1 METNT
6 TKNIRDDLL
15 LFKNDTLKDIKEAEK
30 TILEKYRN
38 IEFKLNEKLELFE
51 NEFKKFDTKVIEMSA
66 FLETLKGTNDNISQ
80 LLQYKSKSENSI
92 FDLDLKLRTLDK
104 ESHDSLYNI
113 SNILKDSIIYPG
125 TIGSSAKFKTF
136 HDFIDF
142 VLMQLSN
149 FRQFKEKITK
159 EVNENKNRAD
169 SGIDKLKASH
179 DMLLE
184 KTKALVV
191 NEVISLEEKNN
202 SFFKLYDEKF
212 QKIRVDNEKFGLSIK
227 TNEELVSNF
236 KKDIQDMNLKK
247 NELITKISEL
257 AEKNKQNNREINSLK
272 DKFVSLTNYI
282 KQLKFKKEKEDQE
295 DLNKKIIDIEKTL
308 NLHELSNS
316 NKELIKIKL
325 KKNSS
330 GLKEYIKGK
339 ININQLQ
346 SLSNKNNLKPTES
359 IRNYNYNNNNDNN
372 NNNNN
377 YNNNNY
383 KDNNDNNNINNNNDN
398 YNNNNNEKNEILN
411 NKTIETD
418 TNINNNNDI
427 NNNSPV
433 NNEKTNENNDIKN
446 LNNNNPNTS
455 LSNLLS
461 NISPIPTHSSSSF
474 SNIEDSIEIK
484 TGNTTPTTIKIK
496 CKLLPPSI
504 LSNSYPISVTIKNP
518 KPIQSSNFFQNNYVE
533 YEIETITNNNNIIV
547 KRRYSDFEWLRNT
560 LLKNNP
566 GLMIPP

>member
-1 METNT
+1 MQE
-6 TKNIRDDLL
+6 
-15 LFKNDTLKDIKEAEK
+15 E
-30 TILEKYRN
+30 
-38 IEFKLNEKLELFE
+38 E
-51 NEFKKFDTKVIEMSA
+51 N
-66 FLETLKGTNDNISQ
+66 
-80 LLQYKSKSENSI
+80 
-92 FDLDLKLRTLDK
+92 
-104 ESHDSLYNI
+104 
-113 SNILKDSIIYPG
+113 
-125 TIGSSAKFKTF
+125 
-136 HDFIDF
+136 
-142 VLMQLSN
+142 
-149 FRQFKEKITK
+149 
-159 EVNENKNRAD
+159 NKNY
-169 SGIDKLKASH
+169 I
-179 DMLLE
+179 
-184 KTKALVV
+184 
-191 NEVISLEEKNN
+191 
-202 SFFKLYDEKF
+202 
-212 QKIRVDNEKFGLSIK
+212 
-227 TNEELVSNF
+227 
-236 KKDIQDMNLKK
+236 MN
-247 NELITKISEL
+247 
-257 AEKNKQNNREINSLK
+257 
-272 DKFVSLTNYI
+272 
-282 KQLKFKKEKEDQE
+282 
-295 DLNKKIIDIEKTL
+295 
-308 NLHELSNS
+308 
-316 NKELIKIKL
+316 
-325 KKNSS
+325 
-330 GLKEYIKGK
+330 
-339 ININQLQ
+339 
-346 SLSNKNNLKPTES
+346 
-359 IRNYNYNNNNDNN
+359 NNNNDYNDYDNDNDNNNNDNNN

-566 GLMIPP
+566 GLMIPPLPNKKMGSRRFELSFIEKRMKFLQNFIDNIITNKIFLANESLVCFLTENNKEKFLFKMKELNNYVPSSFVEDLKTLSGYVLINSNDDNNNEIYFENIKSYFKINDTLLYRLNYNLKEFNTNINNSINNLKGILNDLEMLFNLNKKVLMKDQITLSFENLLLFFKDYKNILENQNILIKNYIKDFFKYNKMKSNSYFELIKNRENIRDKYLINKKNLLNKKEYLFNKDIKYWEINSKENIDYYKLKNNKEYAFEMMLTNESILLESEKKKYGYVNRMNIEELKKYIANNCKTYIENIDAFIQKFYLTITDLLNAYARIQIFIGNYKN

>member
-1 METNT
+1 MQEEENN
-6 TKNIRDDLL
+6 KNYIMNNNN
-15 LFKNDTLKDIKEAEK
+15 NDYND
-30 TILEKYRN
+30 Y
-38 IEFKLNEKLELFE
+38 
-51 NEFKKFDTKVIEMSA
+51 D
-66 FLETLKGTNDNISQ
+66 NDN
-80 LLQYKSKSENSI
+80 
-92 FDLDLKLRTLDK
+92 D
-104 ESHDSLYNI
+104 
-113 SNILKDSIIYPG
+113 
-125 TIGSSAKFKTF
+125 
-136 HDFIDF
+136 
-142 VLMQLSN
+142 
-149 FRQFKEKITK
+149 
-159 EVNENKNRAD
+159 
-169 SGIDKLKASH
+169 
-179 DMLLE
+179 
-184 KTKALVV
+184 
-191 NEVISLEEKNN
+191 
-202 SFFKLYDEKF
+202 
-212 QKIRVDNEKFGLSIK
+212 
-227 TNEELVSNF
+227 
-236 KKDIQDMNLKK
+236 
-247 NELITKISEL
+247 
-257 AEKNKQNNREINSLK
+257 
-272 DKFVSLTNYI
+272 
-282 KQLKFKKEKEDQE
+282 
-295 DLNKKIIDIEKTL
+295 
-308 NLHELSNS
+308 
-316 NKELIKIKL
+316 
-325 KKNSS
+325 
-330 GLKEYIKGK
+330 
-339 ININQLQ
+339 
-346 SLSNKNNLKPTES
+346 
-359 IRNYNYNNNNDNN
+359 NNNNDNN

-566 GLMIPP
+566 GLMIPPLPNKKMGSRRFELSFIEKRMKFLQNFIDNIITNKIFLANESLVCFLTENNKEKFLFKMKELNNYVPSSFVEDLKTLSGYVLINSNDDNNNEIYFENIKSYFKINDTLLYRLNYNLKEFNTNINNSINNLKGILNDLEMLFNLNKKVLMKDQITLSFENLLLFFKDYKNILENQNILIKNYIKDFFKYNKMKSNSYFELIKNRENIRDKYLINKKNLLNKKEYLFNKDIKYWEINSKENIDYYKLKNNKEYAFEMMLTNESILLESEKKKYGYVNRMNIEELKKYIANNCKTYIENIDAFIQKFYLTITDLLNAYARIQIFIGNYKN

>member
-1 METNT
+1 MQE
-6 TKNIRDDLL
+6 
-15 LFKNDTLKDIKEAEK
+15 E
-30 TILEKYRN
+30 
-38 IEFKLNEKLELFE
+38 E
-51 NEFKKFDTKVIEMSA
+51 N
-66 FLETLKGTNDNISQ
+66 
-80 LLQYKSKSENSI
+80 
-92 FDLDLKLRTLDK
+92 
-104 ESHDSLYNI
+104 
-113 SNILKDSIIYPG
+113 
-125 TIGSSAKFKTF
+125 
-136 HDFIDF
+136 
-142 VLMQLSN
+142 
-149 FRQFKEKITK
+149 
-159 EVNENKNRAD
+159 NKNY
-169 SGIDKLKASH
+169 I
-179 DMLLE
+179 
-184 KTKALVV
+184 
-191 NEVISLEEKNN
+191 
-202 SFFKLYDEKF
+202 
-212 QKIRVDNEKFGLSIK
+212 
-227 TNEELVSNF
+227 
-236 KKDIQDMNLKK
+236 MN
-247 NELITKISEL
+247 
-257 AEKNKQNNREINSLK
+257 
-272 DKFVSLTNYI
+272 
-282 KQLKFKKEKEDQE
+282 
-295 DLNKKIIDIEKTL
+295 
-308 NLHELSNS
+308 
-316 NKELIKIKL
+316 
-325 KKNSS
+325 
-330 GLKEYIKGK
+330 
-339 ININQLQ
+339 
-346 SLSNKNNLKPTES
+346 
-359 IRNYNYNNNNDNN
+359 NNNNDYNDYDNDNDNNNNDNNN

-433 NNEKTNENNDIKN
+433 NIEKTNENNDIKN

-566 GLMIPP
+566 GLMIPPLPNKKMGSRRFELSFIEKRMKFLQNFIDNIITNKIFLANESLVCFLTETNKEKFLFKMKELNNYVPSSFVEDLKTISGYVLINSNLF

>member
-1 METNT
+1 MQE
-6 TKNIRDDLL
+6 
-15 LFKNDTLKDIKEAEK
+15 E
-30 TILEKYRN
+30 
-38 IEFKLNEKLELFE
+38 E
-51 NEFKKFDTKVIEMSA
+51 N
-66 FLETLKGTNDNISQ
+66 
-80 LLQYKSKSENSI
+80 
-92 FDLDLKLRTLDK
+92 
-104 ESHDSLYNI
+104 
-113 SNILKDSIIYPG
+113 
-125 TIGSSAKFKTF
+125 
-136 HDFIDF
+136 
-142 VLMQLSN
+142 
-149 FRQFKEKITK
+149 
-159 EVNENKNRAD
+159 NKNY
-169 SGIDKLKASH
+169 I
-179 DMLLE
+179 
-184 KTKALVV
+184 
-191 NEVISLEEKNN
+191 
-202 SFFKLYDEKF
+202 
-212 QKIRVDNEKFGLSIK
+212 
-227 TNEELVSNF
+227 
-236 KKDIQDMNLKK
+236 MN
-247 NELITKISEL
+247 
-257 AEKNKQNNREINSLK
+257 
-272 DKFVSLTNYI
+272 
-282 KQLKFKKEKEDQE
+282 
-295 DLNKKIIDIEKTL
+295 
-308 NLHELSNS
+308 
-316 NKELIKIKL
+316 
-325 KKNSS
+325 
-330 GLKEYIKGK
+330 
-339 ININQLQ
+339 
-346 SLSNKNNLKPTES
+346 
-359 IRNYNYNNNNDNN
+359 NNNNDYNDYDNDNDNNNNDNNN

-433 NNEKTNENNDIKN
+433 NIEKTNENNDIKN

-566 GLMIPP
+566 GLMIPPLPNKKMGSRRFELSFIEKRMKFLQNFIDNIITNKIFLANESLVCFLTENNKEKFLFKMKELNNYVPSSFVEDLKTLSGYVLINSNLF